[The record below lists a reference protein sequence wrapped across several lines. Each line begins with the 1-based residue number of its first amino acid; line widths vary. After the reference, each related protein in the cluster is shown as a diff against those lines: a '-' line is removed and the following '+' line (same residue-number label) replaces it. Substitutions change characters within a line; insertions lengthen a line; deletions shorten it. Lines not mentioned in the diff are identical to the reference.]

1 MGKILVE
8 DQNLKYQEEPEH
20 LVEERN
26 PIASGKRKPVLKQE
40 MAETIRNVLDG
51 KQKVEARYSLALNS
65 RTTEPGGMDLMQ

>member
-40 MAETIRNVLDG
+40 MAE
-51 KQKVEARYSLALNS
+51 KMFW
-65 RTTEPGGMDLMQ
+65 TESKR